1 MADRRTE
8 VVDIGSIPKAS
19 GVWQRCRGLIGAD
32 SERVSKGLA
41 LPHCQSVHTFG
52 MRVSLDLVF
61 VDRGR
66 RVLRVCRDVPPGRLV
81 WGGLRASTVLE
92 LAAGD
97 ARNLGLEPGC
107 MVRWQDC

>member
-1 MADRRTE
+1 MASTDT
-8 VVDIGSIPKAS
+8 VDIGSIPTAT
-19 GVWQRCRGLIGAD
+19 GIWQRCRGLIGAD
-32 SERVSKGLA
+32 AERVSKGLA

-52 MRVSLDLVF
+52 MRLPLDLVF

-66 RVLRVCRDVPPGRLV
+66 RVLRVCRNVPPGRLV
-81 WGGLRASTVLE
+81 WGGLRSSTVLE

-107 MVRWQDC
+107 VVQWHEC